1 MTSRRRFLSATAG
14 LALAGMAW
22 RGRAAPLLPELRRRV
37 VVVGGGFGGAIAA
50 KYLRMHDP
58 SLEVVLIERSAT
70 YVSCPFSNLVMAGLR
85 DLGDNTVGYDELVS
99 RHQITLLHAEVTGV
113 DPGRRQVV
121 TRDGTVSYE
130 RLVLAPGIDFRYDEL
145 EGADPAQTPRLM
157 PHAWKAGEQTLLLRS
172 QLEAMRNGGTVV
184 MSIPAAPFRC
194 PPGPY
199 ERVCLMAWHLK
210 RTKPRSKIIVL
221 DANADIAA
229 KSRLFRS
236 AWSELYPGMVEY
248 RPAQKVTR
256 VLHDKRAL
264 DTGIDRVRGDV
275 VNLIPPQQA
284 APIAHLAGVVGEDG
298 HWCPVNQLSFESTRV
313 PGIHVIGD
321 ACMAG
326 PMPKSAFSAN
336 SQAKAAALNILA
348 LMQGRP
354 PEAPAHVNVCY
365 SYVNDREA
373 MSVVGLYRVLK
384 GETLFVPLAGGLP
397 TRHTEIEGLQAR
409 GWFNNILREM
419 SS

>member
-70 YVSCPFSNLVMAGLR
+70 YVACPFSNLVMAGLR

-145 EGADPAQTPRLM
+145 EGADPAETPRLM

-397 TRHTEIEGLQAR
+397 TRHTEIEGLQ
-409 GWFNNILREM
+409 
-419 SS
+419 